1 MANVEIYTT
10 PMCPYCWRAKRL
22 LESKGVAFTEVD
34 LWQQPGRRDEM
45 IGRAGGRRTVPQ
57 VFIDGR
63 GVGGSDDIHA
73 LDQRGELDRLLAAA
87 PAPQAVGSTSAQ
99 AGGG

>member
-34 LWQQPGRRDEM
+34 LWQQPGRREEM

-63 GVGGSDDIHA
+63 HVGGSDDLA
-73 LDQRGELDRLLAAA
+73 ELERKGELDGLLAA
-87 PAPQAVGSTSAQ
+87 
-99 AGGG
+99 